1 MILLMI
7 QIQEEW
13 KKINK
18 FYFSKIS
25 SMLLEYFGN
34 KKYIDWS
41 QFSLIDLMIVNI
53 NEYQYRRTKQQ
64 SILIIAALKRIFNK
78 I

>member
-1 MILLMI
+1 
-7 QIQEEW
+7 
-13 KKINK
+13 
-18 FYFSKIS
+18 
-25 SMLLEYFGN
+25 MLLEYFGN